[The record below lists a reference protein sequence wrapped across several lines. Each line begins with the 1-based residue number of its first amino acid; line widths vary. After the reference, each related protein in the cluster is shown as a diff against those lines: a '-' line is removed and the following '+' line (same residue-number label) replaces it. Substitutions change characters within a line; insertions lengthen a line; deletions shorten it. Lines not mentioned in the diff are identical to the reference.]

1 VLLKKDDLTLSKLNK
16 RKYLKKRL
24 DAMIE
29 ALRDERLRWLIGKK
43 KSLIEKGEMS
53 PEEYENL
60 MRDIMQ
66 TEMERKMI
74 VNELKTGPLITS
86 EISQRLQLPSKLV
99 FEHVMALIRYNI
111 VAVIGER
118 NEEIEFKLL

>member
-1 VLLKKDDLTLSKLNK
+1 
-16 RKYLKKRL
+16 
-24 DAMIE
+24 MIE